1 MRRTINVAV
10 LVSALAVLVS
20 VLAVVVASLN
30 VFFSGA
36 LPATADVT
44 GVTPAEIE
52 PTGSRRRRLTANGSQ
67 DDVDGWFQDVPYLAN
82 LAKKSPSGASKPF
95 RVLFVI
101 TSLVEFDK
109 GTRGTEHGYDRLQ
122 NIMLPPLVDGVKSM
136 TDRGWEVDLYLVL
149 GFKELL
155 PERRKLIQAAL
166 PDGVGLEVWDNA
178 IPFHYAKTYNKRP
191 QPGMSLSAADHALS
205 RQHRFVLRDKLQ
217 YYDFF
222 CAFEDDIKITADHV
236 VNFLELS
243 NDIYNLHRTA
253 LSSVDRQAHVVEE
266 SPSRPDRH
274 QPNDKSPVGNDVV
287 DDPLSAEFVK
297 RLFPGLLRVEVLDR
311 KEGDHPLR
319 NGRLERHQFKSE
331 VPPSPDAYSNGHS
344 LLRPVCCEE
353 AEPAR
358 GRMTANPIIEE
369 VVLWETNIQA
379 SGVRNLPEIGWVHAM
394 PVEDRADIGS
404 YWSGYPS
411 VFGEKNVKRPR
422 RVDATLGQQA
432 GFMATRKQVE
442 YFHTTACPGG
452 FLPPYDDQTQWKGD
466 SLQRHSVE
474 FWSGGFQLFGQC
486 FLNRIV
492 PLDPRRFE
500 RQLLYHVSN
509 NKQRSAPAK
518 KFIRVGDFYGQL
530 MRVKE
535 KAEDLLKQSVR

>member
-1 MRRTINVAV
+1 MRRIINIAV
-10 LVSALAVLVS
+10 LVPVL
-20 VLAVVVASLN
+20 VVVASLN
-30 VFFSGA
+30 IFFNGD
-36 LPATADVT
+36 LQTRVT
-44 GVTPAEIE
+44 RAVE
-52 PTGSRRRRLTANGSQ
+52 PSRRRRLTANGAQ
-67 DDVDGWFQDVPYLAN
+67 DDDDGWFQDVPYLTD
-82 LAKKSPSGASKPF
+82 LSKKSASGAPRPF

-101 TSLVEFDK
+101 TSLVEYDK

-136 TDRGWEVDLYLVL
+136 TDRGWEVDVYLVL

-155 PERRKLIQAAL
+155 PERRKLIQDAL
-166 PDGVGLEVWDNA
+166 PDGVGLEVWDDA
-178 IPFHYAKTYNKRP
+178 IPLHYAKTYNKRP
-191 QPGMSLSAADHALS
+191 QPGMSLSVADHALS
-205 RQHRFVLRDKLQ
+205 RQHRYVLRDKLQ

-253 LSSVDRQAHVVEE
+253 LFSVDKQAHVAEE
-266 SPSRPDRH
+266 SPPRPNRH
-274 QPNDKSPVGNDVV
+274 QPNDKSPVGNDIV

-311 KEGDHPLR
+311 KEGHPLR
-319 NGRLERHQFKSE
+319 KGQLERHQFKSE
-331 VPPSPDAYSNGHS
+331 VPPSPNAYSNGQS
-344 LLRPVCCEE
+344 LLKPVCCDE
-353 AEPAR
+353 AEPPR
-358 GRMTANPIIEE
+358 GRMTANPSIEE

-379 SGVRNLPEIGWVHAM
+379 SGVRNIPGIGWVHAM
-394 PVEDRADIGS
+394 PVEDRADVGS

-452 FLPPYDDQTQWKGD
+452 FLPPYDDHAQWKGD

-486 FLNRIV
+486 LLNRV
-492 PLDPRRFE
+492 LPLDPRRFE

-530 MRVKE
+530 LRVKE
-535 KAEDLLKQSVR
+535 KAEDLVKQSIR